1 MTRQFED
8 DDMQPDGI
16 PYTVFA
22 KDLTDHTTFI
32 QGLRN
37 AGFEI
42 HDEDVLVMP
51 CSPERAIVTF
61 ASGVHAK
68 QAMLALHLREFKGM
82 EGKKMRLM
90 KASPQRVGWDDRSP
104 CAPLPTRPVILQAM
118 GEAYFERAIAPRR
131 AQQAALRLAEWL
143 RKQEK
148 RIRDEEAVRQAK
160 EAKDAKEEA
169 KDAKK
174 AANIKK
180 AQEAKLAKDTRRAQ
194 HLKRMEEAKLKKQA
208 RMKEAKMKEQ
218 AKITTQPDENQSDG
232 LRDIKAKWDG
242 ELSDGFEGMEHVE
255 AVAGK
260 DPKVSAWLE
269 AMKQQDKDRDDLGS
283 ARQG

>member
-1 MTRQFED
+1 MTRQFEHD
-8 DDMQPDGI
+8 DTQPDGI

-42 HDEDVLVMP
+42 HDEDVFVMP
-51 CSPERAIVTF
+51 FSPETATVTF

-68 QAMLALHLREFKGM
+68 QAMLALHPREFKGM

-90 KASPQRVGWDDRSP
+90 KASPQRVGWDDRNP

-118 GEAYFERAIAPRR
+118 GEAYFERAVAPRR
-131 AQQAALRLAEWL
+131 AEQAALRLAEWL

-160 EAKDAKEEA
+160 EATDAKEEA

-194 HLKRMEEAKLKKQA
+194 HLKRMDGGGKVEEAGQDEGGQDEGA
-208 RMKEAKMKEQ
+208 GQ
-218 AKITTQPDENQSDG
+218 DYDTTK
-232 LRDIKAKWDG
+232 RR
-242 ELSDGFEGMEHVE
+242 
-255 AVAGK
+255 AVG
-260 DPKVSAWLE
+260 
-269 AMKQQDKDRDDLGS
+269 
-283 ARQG
+283 